1 MPDATYTQTLP
12 DGLSFTLIPVK
23 GDSFKIGSE
32 DGGPFGF
39 EKPPRL
45 IQVEDF
51 YIGKYPV
58 TQALW
63 KAVMG
68 QDNNPSFFTGD
79 RRPVESVSW
88 FDAAVFCNAL
98 SLRCQKEPCYFS
110 DAGFKN
116 PYGKTG
122 GGWELPGEGDVF
134 LRPNAAGY
142 RLPTEAEW
150 EYAARGG
157 QASRDYLY
165 AGSDDLKEVGWF
177 AENSHGET
185 KTVGLKRPNELGLFD
200 MSGNVW
206 EWVEDHW
213 HGSYDGMPADGSAWT
228 DREEGS
234 SRVLRGGGWD
244 LNSRLCR
251 VASRINGWPDDR
263 GSHFGFRL
271 VLALQSDGS

>member
-23 GDSFKIGSE
+23 GDSFQIGSE
-32 DGGPFGF
+32 DGGPLGY

-45 IQVEDF
+45 IRVKDF
-51 YIGKYPV
+51 YIGTYPV

-68 QDNNPSFFTGD
+68 EDNNPSFFSGD
-79 RRPVESVSW
+79 HRPVETVSW
-88 FDAAVFCNAL
+88 DDAKVFIDKLN
-98 SLRCQKEPCYFS
+98 E
-110 DAGFKN
+110 
-116 PYGKTG
+116 KTG
-122 GGWELPGEGDVF
+122 RTAPGLV
-134 LRPNAAGY
+134 Y

-157 QASRDYLY
+157 QASRGYLY

-177 AENSHGET
+177 AENSHRET
-185 KTVGLKRPNELGLFD
+185 KTVGLKLPNELGLYD

-213 HGSYDGMPADGSAWT
+213 HDRYDDIPTDGSAWT

-234 SRVLRGGGWD
+234 SRVLRGGSWIND
-244 LNSRLCR
+244 SLLCR
-251 VASRINGWPDDR
+251 VACRANGWPGARD
-263 GSHFGFRL
+263 HLLGFRL
-271 VLALQSDGS
+271 VLALQSAGR